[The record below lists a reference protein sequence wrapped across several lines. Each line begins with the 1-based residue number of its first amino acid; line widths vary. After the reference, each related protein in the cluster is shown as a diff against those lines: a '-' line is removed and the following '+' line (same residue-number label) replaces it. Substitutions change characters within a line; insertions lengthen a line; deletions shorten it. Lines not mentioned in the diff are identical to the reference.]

1 MLTARTSRAESHSP
15 AMTDALDAAAAHCQR
30 LADRHYENFP
40 TASLVLP
47 AGVRPAVAAIYAFAR
62 TADDFADE
70 PEFAGRRLQLLAH
83 WRELLNEAAAG
94 RPEGEVFTA
103 LHRAIEEHDL
113 PVVELDKLIQA
124 FEQDCVTPRYETHEQ
139 VLDYCTRS
147 ANPVGRLVLA
157 VHGIEDAA
165 SISWSDAI
173 CTGLQLTNF
182 WQDVGIDLDKD
193 RVYLPLQ
200 DLARFGVSEQ
210 ELFGKTATPAFRAL
224 LAFETA
230 RTREIFAE
238 GRPLVEGAKGR
249 LGLWLRLV
257 WAGGH
262 GILDRI
268 ERVGHDVFTRRPKLS
283 KLDWLALL
291 PAALLGRA
299 ASARG
304 RAA

>member
-1 MLTARTSRAESHSP
+1 MSEPSLAGSA
-15 AMTDALDAAAAHCQR
+15 DAHCQR
-30 LADRHYENFP
+30 LADDHYENFP
-40 TASLVLP
+40 TASVVLP
-47 AGVRPAVAAIYAFAR
+47 AAVRPAIAAIYAFAR

-70 PEFAGRRLQLLAH
+70 AQYEGRRLELLAH
-83 WRELLNEAAAG
+83 WRHLLHEAAAG
-94 RPEGEVFTA
+94 RPQGEVFVA
-103 LHRAIEEHDL
+103 LARAIERHDL

-124 FEQDCVTPRYETHEQ
+124 FEQDCVKARYATHDE

-165 SISWSDAI
+165 SVSWSDAI

-193 RVYLPLQ
+193 RIYLP
-200 DLARFGVSEQ
+200 DDDRARFGVSEAD
-210 ELFGKTATPAFRAL
+210 LFRKEATPSFRRL
-224 LAFETA
+224 LAFEVE
-230 RTREIFAE
+230 RTRGIFA
-238 GRPLVEGAKGR
+238 GGAPLVETARGR

-268 ERVGHDVFTRRPKLS
+268 EAADHDVFARRPKLG
-283 KLDWLALL
+283 KLDWIRMLL
-291 PAALLGRA
+291 PAILGRTSPRVAEHA
-299 ASARG
+299 A
-304 RAA
+304 

>member
-1 MLTARTSRAESHSP
+1 
-15 AMTDALDAAAAHCQR
+15 MTDSIDDAVAHCQR

-40 TASLVLP
+40 TASIVLP
-47 AGVRPAVAAIYAFAR
+47 ASVRPAIAAIYAFAR

-70 PEFAGRRLQLLAH
+70 ARFEGRRLELLAR

-103 LHRAIEEHDL
+103 LAAAIGRHDL

-124 FEQDCVTPRYETHEQ
+124 FEQDCVKARYATRAEI
-139 VLDYCTRS
+139 LDYCTRS

-157 VHGIEDAA
+157 AHGIEDAS

-193 RVYLPLQ
+193 RIYLPQ
-200 DLARFGVSEQ
+200 EDLARFGVSESD
-210 ELFGKTATPAFRAL
+210 LFRKVATPDFRSL
-224 LAFETA
+224 LAFEVE
-230 RTREIFAE
+230 RTRAIFAE
-238 GRPLVEGAKGR
+238 GEPLVLTARGR

-268 ERVGHDVFTRRPKLS
+268 DRAGHDVFGRRPALRKI
-283 KLDWLALL
+283 DWIVMLV
-291 PAALLGRA
+291 PALLGRT
-299 ASARG
+299 SPRPSE

>member
-1 MLTARTSRAESHSP
+1 MIP
-15 AMTDALDAAAAHCQR
+15 ALDAATAHCQR

-47 AGVRPAVAAIYAFAR
+47 ASVRPAIAAIYAFAR

-70 PEFAGRRLQLLAH
+70 AEFEGRRLELLAQ
-83 WRELLNEAAAG
+83 WRELLLESAAG
-94 RPEGEVFTA
+94 RPQGEVFTA
-103 LHRAIEEHDL
+103 LNVAILRHDL

-124 FEQDCVTPRYETHEQ
+124 FEQDCVTPRYQTHDQ

-157 VHGIEDAA
+157 THGIEDAV

-182 WQDVGIDLDKD
+182 WQDVGIDLGKD
-193 RVYLPLQ
+193 RIYLPQEDLQ
-200 DLARFGVSEQ
+200 RFGVTEA
-210 ELFGKTATPAFRAL
+210 ELFAKEATPAFREL
-224 LAFETA
+224 LAFEVT
-230 RTREIFAE
+230 RTRAIFAE
-238 GRPLVEGAKGR
+238 GYPLAQTARGR

-257 WAGGH
+257 WAGGN

-268 ERVGHDVFTRRPKLS
+268 ERAEFDVFTRRPKLR
-283 KLDWLALL
+283 KLDWAALL
-291 PAALLGRA
+291 LPALLGRA
-299 ASARG
+299 SHRPAE
-304 RAA
+304 